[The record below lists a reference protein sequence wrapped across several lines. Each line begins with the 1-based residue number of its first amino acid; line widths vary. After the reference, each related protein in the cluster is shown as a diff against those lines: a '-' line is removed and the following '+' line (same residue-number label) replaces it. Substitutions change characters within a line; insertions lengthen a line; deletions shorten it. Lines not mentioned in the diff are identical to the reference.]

1 MDTRHQGR
9 PPSQAR
15 REQASGRSTVGRWQ
29 VTGCWFEGY
38 SLTPRLQGALER
50 LLSPCPV
57 PSAQA
62 QVLIN
67 GDPPRGGRLP
77 GGAAVC
83 VGGGV
88 SLWAVGAETWP
99 RFPRAGDG
107 LLRSERLCQVSVL
120 RFGAGEALTRG
131 RRTTESCSTFSCARR
146 SCGVSSAALGAGE
159 GPSGPGLGQV
169 PPPPAPLCF
178 SRVGPLPWTPALPW
192 A

>member
-1 MDTRHQGR
+1 M
-9 PPSQAR
+9 
-15 REQASGRSTVGRWQ
+15 
-29 VTGCWFEGY
+29 
-38 SLTPRLQGALER
+38 
-50 LLSPCPV
+50 
-57 PSAQA
+57 
-62 QVLIN
+62 
-67 GDPPRGGRLP
+67 
-77 GGAAVC
+77 C

-178 SRVGPLPWTPALPW
+178 SRVGPPPWTPALPW